1 MREHGPQRHGT
12 APQLAGPPNVEGHPQ
27 VTVTSP
33 TVAATAPALTPE
45 VRSVSFRG
53 IRRGIAPVLVSVA
66 IGSTAGTAF
75 TVVAPQAAFADST
88 YSMEAQ
94 FIAKVNAARQAN
106 GQAPYSVAGDLTSIA
121 RGHSANMARQQSLY
135 HNPSLTTQ
143 VQNWQAVGE
152 NVGEGPDV
160 NDIATAFMQSPE
172 HRANILDHDFTQI
185 GVGVSVDKN
194 GIVWVTEDFRKPMYA
209 SSSSSSSGS
218 SSHQSSSSTSHYT
231 PTVSN
236 AVAPVAS
243 VPQPRISPRAMLL
256 QKLHQLKQSGH
267 APKRT
272 DPVAQSFV
280 YVANLSRLA
289 A

>member
-12 APQLAGPPNVEGHPQ
+12 APQSAGPPNVEGHPQ

-33 TVAATAPALTPE
+33 TVAATAPALMPE
-45 VRSVSFRG
+45 VWSVQLRG
-53 IRRGIAPVLVSVA
+53 IRRVLAPVLASVA
-66 IGSTAGTAF
+66 IGSTAGTAL
-75 TVVAPQAAFADST
+75 TIVAPEAAFADST

-106 GQAPYSVAGDLTSIA
+106 GQAPYAVVGDLTSIA
-121 RGHSANMARQQSLY
+121 RGHSANMASQQSLY

-194 GIVWVTEDFRKPMYA
+194 GIIWVTEDFREPMYA
-209 SSSSSSSGS
+209 SSSSSSSS
-218 SSHQSSSSTSHYT
+218 SSTQHSSSTSTYT

-243 VPQPRISPRAMLL
+243 APRPTLSPRAVLL
-256 QKLHQLKQSGH
+256 QKLHELRHAGH

>member
-1 MREHGPQRHGT
+1 M
-12 APQLAGPPNVEGHPQ
+12 
-27 VTVTSP
+27 TVTSP
-33 TVAATAPALTPE
+33 TVAATAPALMPE
-45 VRSVSFRG
+45 VWSVQLRG
-53 IRRGIAPVLVSVA
+53 IRRVLAPVLVSVA
-66 IGSTAGTAF
+66 IGSTAGTAL
-75 TVVAPQAAFADST
+75 TIVAPEVAFADST

-106 GQAPYSVAGDLTSIA
+106 GQAPYAVVGDLTSIA
-121 RGHSANMARQQSLY
+121 RGHSANMASQQSLY

-185 GVGVSVDKN
+185 GVGVSVDN
-194 GIVWVTEDFRKPMYA
+194 HGVIWVTEDFREPM
-209 SSSSSSSGS
+209 SSSSGS
-218 SSHQSSSSTSHYT
+218 SSSGSSSSSSTQHHASSTPHYASSSST
-231 PTVSN
+231 P
-236 AVAPVAS
+236 S
-243 VPQPRISPRAMLL
+243 VTSPFTAAARPALSPRALL
-256 QKLHQLKQSGH
+256 LRKLHQLRHQAR
-267 APKRT
+267 APLHT

-289 A
+289 G

>member
-1 MREHGPQRHGT
+1 V
-12 APQLAGPPNVEGHPQ
+12 LA
-27 VTVTSP
+27 S
-33 TVAATAPALTPE
+33 
-45 VRSVSFRG
+45 
-53 IRRGIAPVLVSVA
+53 IA
-66 IGSTAGTAF
+66 IGSTAGTALS
-75 TVVAPQAAFADST
+75 VVAPQAAFADST

-106 GQAPYSVAGDLTSIA
+106 GQAPYSIAGDLTSIA

-194 GIVWVTEDFRKPMYA
+194 GIIWVTEDFRKPMY
-209 SSSSSSSGS
+209 SSSSSSSS
-218 SSHQSSSSTSHYT
+218 SSHTSTSHSSSTSGYT

-236 AVAPVAS
+236 AVAPVTSA
-243 VPQPRISPRAMLL
+243 PRPTLSPRAVLL
-256 QKLHQLKQSGH
+256 QKLHQLRHSGH